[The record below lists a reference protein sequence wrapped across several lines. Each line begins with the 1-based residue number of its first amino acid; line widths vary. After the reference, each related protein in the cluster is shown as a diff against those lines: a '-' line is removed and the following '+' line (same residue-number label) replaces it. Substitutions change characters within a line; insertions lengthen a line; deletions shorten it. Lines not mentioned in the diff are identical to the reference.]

1 MGIVINAEQIEMIVL
16 ANVKIKVISMSK
28 KEVVKSH
35 SYHKIELN
43 QKLQTRRLLREIHFI
58 QYRVNKRPF
67 NDAGK
72 YKMYQAIEKRY
83 KAIQFLNHT
92 NDYYNLTELRRKFK
106 FGTYFC
112 RSDIK

>member
-16 ANVKIKVISMSK
+16 VKVISMSK
-28 KEVVKSH
+28 KED

-58 QYRVNKRPF
+58 QNRVNKRPF

-72 YKMYQAIEKRY
+72 WKMFQAIEKRY

-92 NDYYNLTELRRKFK
+92 NVYYNLTELRRKFK